1 MMIQSIQKQ
10 KQTNSTKGAQSV
22 KQIQSQINQLQKQ
35 VARIQGDI
43 QKIRTT
49 SGLSTTTRAKSKKLA
64 SSRANIKPRSK
75 KSKSLKSTKVRR
87 NRKSK

>member
-10 KQTNSTKGAQSV
+10 KQANSTKGAGITQPLSQSI

-35 VARIQGDI
+35 MSRIQNDI

-49 SGLSTTTRAKSKKLA
+49 SGPSPPQERNLKNYLPPAV
-64 SSRANIKPRSK
+64 NIKSHI
-75 KSKSLKSTKVRR
+75 
-87 NRKSK
+87 